1 MHFIDLLNKKKRGL
15 ALSTE
20 EINCFVE
27 GYCQGHIPDYQ
38 VSAFL
43 MAIYFQGMT
52 VQETADLTLAMANS
66 GDRVDLSSIPGVKV
80 DKHST
85 GGVGDKTSL
94 IISPILAALGIKLA
108 KMSGRG
114 LGHTGGTVDKLES
127 IPGLKTDLSLE
138 EFFGQVKDIGL
149 AIAGQTANLAPA
161 DKKLYALR
169 DVTATVD
176 NMSLIA
182 ASILSK
188 KIAAGSDRVVFD
200 VKCGSGAFMKTE
212 EEAKELAILMRDIGA
227 KSGLAVH
234 SIVSDMNQ
242 PLGRMVG
249 NRLEVYESI
258 ETLKGR
264 GPEDLKELCFA
275 LAGEMLVLSGMYTEV
290 QAEEKISEV
299 IVNGAALEK
308 FRDMVAAQGGDVAY
322 IDEPERLLQAG
333 EKYEFLAEKAG
344 YVTKMD
350 SEAIGTAS
358 LLLGAGRRTLDDVID
373 FDAGLIFEKKLGDQ
387 VEKGDLICTLYSND
401 RALFSEAIERL
412 KGAIELGE
420 LAYRKKNIVLARIC

>member
-1 MHFIDLLNKKKRGL
+1 MHFIDLLNKKKRGH
-15 ALSTE
+15 ALTTE
-20 EINCFVE
+20 EINYFVE
-27 GYCQGHIPDYQ
+27 GYSQGHIPDYQ

-43 MAIYFQGMT
+43 MAVYFQGMN
-52 VQETADLTLAMANS
+52 VRETADLTLAMANS
-66 GDRVDLSSIPGVKV
+66 GDRVDLSPIPGVKV

-94 IISPILAALGIKLA
+94 IISPIVAALGIKVA

-127 IPGLKTDLSLE
+127 VPGVKTELALE
-138 EFFGQVKDIGL
+138 DFFGQVKDIGL

-212 EEAKELAILMRDIGA
+212 EEAKELAVLMRDIGRKA
-227 KSGLAVH
+227 GLAVH
-234 SIVSDMNQ
+234 SIVSDMDR

-249 NRLEVYESI
+249 NRLEVYEAIQS
-258 ETLKGR
+258 LKGQ
-264 GPEDLKELCFA
+264 GPDDLMELCLA
-275 LAGEMLVLSGMYTEV
+275 LSGEMLVLIGIYTET
-290 QAEEKISEV
+290 QAEEKIHEV
-299 IVNGAALEK
+299 IANGTALEK
-308 FRDMVAAQGGDVAY
+308 FREMLLAQGGDMAY

-333 EKYEFLAEKAG
+333 EKYEFVAEKSG
-344 YVTKMD
+344 YVIKMD

-358 LLLGAGRRTLDDVID
+358 LLLGAGRRTLEDVID
-373 FDAGLIFEKKLGDQ
+373 FDAGLVFEKKPGDQ

-401 RALFSEAIERL
+401 KALFSDAKEKLR
-412 KGAIELGE
+412 GAIEIGE
-420 LAYRKKNIVLARIC
+420 LVSKKKSIVLARIS